1 MTAGVAVVGAGGH
14 AKVVIATLQARGV
27 VVVAVYDDSPELA
40 GTTLAGVA
48 VRGPVTR
55 MAQDGVERAVLAV
68 GDNRSRQRLAQTLG
82 AALPGCAFPAVVHP
96 SATVHES
103 VELGEGTLVFAGC
116 VVQPDSSLGR
126 FVILNTVAAVDH
138 DCAVGDFAHLA
149 PGSRL
154 AGGVVLGEGT
164 LLGIGAS
171 VLPGCKVGDWSTVGA
186 GGVVVRDV
194 EPGAV
199 AVGVPAR
206 PR

>member
-1 MTAGVAVVGAGGH
+1 MTSGVAVVGAGGH
-14 AKVVIATLQARGV
+14 AKVVIATMRARGLEV
-27 VVVAVYDDSPELA
+27 AAVYDDSPELA
-40 GTTLAGVA
+40 GTTVAGVP
-48 VRGPVTR
+48 VRGPVAR
-55 MAQDGVERAVLAV
+55 MARDGIERAVLAV
-68 GDNRSRQRLAQTLG
+68 GDNRSRRRLAQTLG
-82 AALPGCAFPAVVHP
+82 TALPGCSFPVVVHP

-126 FVILNTVAAVDH
+126 FVILNTAATVDH

-154 AGGVVLGEGT
+154 AGNVALGEGVF
-164 LLGIGAS
+164 LGIGAS
-171 VLPGCKVGDWSTVGA
+171 VLPGRQVGDWSMVGA
-186 GGVVVRDV
+186 GGVVVRDIA
-194 EPGAV
+194 PGAV